1 MADSITVLET
11 ADGSEL
17 GKVFG
22 GNELTPQ
29 AFRVAS
35 LFNVTEEPVSD
46 LQSLS
51 KVLQRLENDPTRT
64 IIRGSIVEGKTNPV
78 PRNKATFTSI
88 PRQWCMIVS

>member
-17 GKVFG
+17 GKVFAG
-22 GNELTPQ
+22 IELTPQ

-35 LFNVTEEPVSD
+35 FFNITEEPISD

-51 KVLQRLENDPTRT
+51 KVLQRLENDLTRT
-64 IIRGSIVEGKTNPV
+64 IIRGSLIEGQTNPV
-78 PRNKATFTSI
+78 PRNKETFTAT
-88 PRQWCMIVS
+88 PRQW

>member
-22 GNELTPQ
+22 GNELTSK

-35 LFNVTEEPVSD
+35 LFNITEEPVSD

-51 KVLQRLENDPTRT
+51 VLLHRLENDSTST
-64 IIRGSIVEGKTNPV
+64 IIRGSLIEGQTAVGHINTKLL
-78 PRNKATFTSI
+78 F
-88 PRQWCMIVS
+88 